1 MSSLRESFPALQHR
15 DFRLLWF
22 GQLVSTSGSLMH
34 NAAILWHVALLA
46 PEHERAAALGLV
58 GLVKFLPIV
67 LFSLIS
73 GVVADAV
80 DRRKL
85 MLVTQTTLALVGGI
99 LAWITFRGLDH
110 VWPLY
115 VLSAIMSG
123 VGSFD
128 APARQSLIPKLVP
141 AHHFAN
147 AISLNTILF
156 QIAAVSG
163 PLLAGVAIAHLGLGW
178 VYALNSGTYVCVI
191 AALLAMKPLP
201 PRPDEEKVAI
211 SFASAWEGLAWVF
224 KAPLI
229 RSSML
234 LDFFATFFASA
245 TALLPIFAVDIL
257 DVGERGYG
265 ILVAAPAIGAVAAS
279 LWMTRYSESI
289 VRRGKVLL
297 WSVIAY
303 GCATIAFGLSTSF
316 ALTFAC
322 LALTGVA
329 DTVSMVLRN
338 VIRQLSTPDRMRGRM
353 TGVNMVFFMGGPQ
366 LGEVEAGFV
375 AHAFG
380 PVFSVVSGGI
390 GCIAATAWLAWKT
403 PQLREYRRPDETR
416 IVQGSS

>member
-1 MSSLRESFPALQHR
+1 
-15 DFRLLWF
+15 
-22 GQLVSTSGSLMH
+22 
-34 NAAILWHVALLA
+34 
-46 PEHERAAALGLV
+46 
-58 GLVKFLPIV
+58 
-67 LFSLIS
+67 
-73 GVVADAV
+73 
-80 DRRKL
+80 
-85 MLVTQTTLALVGGI
+85 
-99 LAWITFRGLDH
+99 

-123 VGSFD
+123 VGTFD
-128 APARQSLIPKLVP
+128 APARQSLIQKLVP

-178 VYALNSGTYVCVI
+178 VYALNAGTYVCVI

-201 PRPDEEKVAI
+201 PRADEEKVAI

-245 TALLPIFAVDIL
+245 MALLPIFVVDVL
-257 DVGERGYG
+257 HVGVDGYG
-265 ILVAAPAIGAVAAS
+265 TLVAAPAIGAVAAS
-279 LWMTRYSESI
+279 LWMTRYAESI
-289 VRRGKVLL
+289 VARGKVLL
-297 WSVIAY
+297 WSVAAY
-303 GCATIAFGLSTSF
+303 GLATVAFGLSTTF

-338 VIRQLSTPDRMRGRM
+338 VIRHLSTPDRMRGRM

-366 LGEVEAGFV
+366 LGELKTGLV
-375 AHAFG
+375 AQALG

-390 GCIAATAWLAWKT
+390 GCIAATAWIAWRT
-403 PQLREYRRPDETR
+403 PQLRTYRRPE
-416 IVQGSS
+416 

>member
-15 DFRLLWF
+15 DFRLLWL

-34 NAAILWHVALLA
+34 NAAILWHVALMV
-46 PEHERAAALGLV
+46 PEDQRAAALGLV
-58 GLVKFLPIV
+58 GLVKFVPIV
-67 LFSLIS
+67 VLSLVS

-85 MLVTQTTLALVGGI
+85 MLVTQISLTIVASV
-99 LAWITFRGLDH
+99 LAWITLHGLDH

-115 VLSAIMSG
+115 VLSAMMSAI
-123 VGSFD
+123 GSFD

-156 QIAAVSG
+156 QIAAVGG
-163 PLLAGVAIAHLGLGW
+163 PLLAGFAIAHFGLGW
-178 VYALNSGTYVCVI
+178 VYALNASTYVFVVG
-191 AALLAMKPLP
+191 ALLAMKPLP
-201 PRPDEEKVAI
+201 PQPPEERVAI

-224 KAPLI
+224 RAPLI

-245 TALLPIFAVDIL
+245 MALLPIFAVDVL
-257 DVGERGYG
+257 GVGEGGYG

-279 LWMTRYSESI
+279 LWMVRYSDGI
-289 VRRGKVLL
+289 VHRGRVLL
-297 WSVIAY
+297 LSVAAY
-303 GCATIAFGLSTSF
+303 GCATIAFGLSTTF

-338 VIRQLSTPDRMRGRM
+338 VIRQLATPDRLRGRM

-375 AHAFG
+375 AQAFG

-390 GCIAATAWLAWKT
+390 GCIVATACLAWTT
-403 PQLREYRRPDETR
+403 PQLRNYRRPDPVPATTAT
-416 IVQGSS
+416 